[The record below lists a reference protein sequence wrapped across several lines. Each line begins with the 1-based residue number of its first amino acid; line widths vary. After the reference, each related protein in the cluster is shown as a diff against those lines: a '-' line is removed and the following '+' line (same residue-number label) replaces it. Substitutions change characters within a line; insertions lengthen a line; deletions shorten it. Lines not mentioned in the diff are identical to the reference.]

1 MWVTCVRLVVFSG
14 YSAFL
19 HDITEIWL
27 KVLLNTITLAT
38 VFPNT
43 LLFQYY
49 DFKVHCLLVS
59 IRTFNNHG
67 IVQLF
72 MTTLIVIL
80 TVIACCL
87 FELKRIYPRFTMY
100 CSILYFCLRKF
111 SHHEWVIWELINGL
125 SSQQSYVYTK
135 RLHTFD
141 VQDRNFN

>member
-1 MWVTCVRLVVFSG
+1 VTCASWWFSRG
-14 YSAFL
+14 TPLFSTNKTDLY
-19 HDITEIWL
+19 DITEIWL

-49 DFKVHCLLVS
+49 DFKVHWLLVS

-67 IVQLF
+67 SVQLF
-72 MTTLIVIL
+72 MSTLIVIL

-100 CSILYFCLRKF
+100 CSILYLLPQEMFSPRVGDLRINKWIIVATILCLYQATT
-111 SHHEWVIWELINGL
+111 HIWCI
-125 SSQQSYVYTK
+125 
-135 RLHTFD
+135 R
-141 VQDRNFN
+141 